1 MLERTHQM
9 ALHLSVN
16 SITTIIT
23 LRMFKTC
30 FSGKTLI
37 RDPFSHVIDSLK
49 LSNAFIFGLTG
60 VKHKQRDRIYSHP
73 RARHRIK
80 TNNTETQ
87 LKSHISL
94 IIQTE
99 ELTLLPKN
107 GRVEKRWR
115 KIALNYGRD
124 EMVCVCV
131 WKEQTKNLKT
141 IEFICSTNEWAG
153 IKASENVA
161 GLKMIGIILW
171 LRDIFVVAVK

>member
-107 GRVEKRWR
+107 GRVEKR
-115 KIALNYGRD
+115 
-124 EMVCVCV
+124 
-131 WKEQTKNLKT
+131 
-141 IEFICSTNEWAG
+141 
-153 IKASENVA
+153 
-161 GLKMIGIILW
+161 
-171 LRDIFVVAVK
+171 